1 MAPNRELHKFP
12 KGERCEHC
20 GSRKWYL
27 ENGLR
32 YCAKQ
37 GHQLEGYVEF
47 DLGDED
53 FGQKG
58 KVSRKE
64 KQIKERV
71 RRVLTGPPARDL
83 YLECLQLILREQVM
97 WLVNMKGHK
106 VELETVVR
114 DLWDLRIRGAASA
127 VENDSASEAELS
139 LFSSQID
146 LSQDEQPSNR
156 TQGAQNW
163 TPESGS
169 EWPAPRMMDTLALC
183 FLGCMLLRMPTR
195 TGDLARWAK
204 AGKIPYKQI
213 YRQLP
218 QEMRDRLPAYY
229 STYVRELGLPVETIS
244 VARRIPLIVNLPYEF
259 PLGKSRLRLVHQPE
273 VLLVAVIVLTT
284 IHCFPLEESKSPVQE
299 GKLFLIPDF
308 KWDEW
313 RVSMAPALAPEPNPT
328 ADYLGV
334 TASQITSMG
343 QAELDEYFA
352 QLSMLTDAQSEDSV
366 LARYF
371 PVDELPT
378 KQPPSEAPEDEME
391 KRLRTVQGRAAS
403 FAVQEIMEDES
414 LKKNRQ
420 YSYRSEEDLPP
431 AGRDLF
437 RLAARLS
444 GLSVSM
450 LLRAVNMLEAHILV
464 WQREQRK
471 GASERRLDE
480 GTFKRMV
487 DELTY
492 EVIHD
497 GCIGANVLTYQ
508 VCRDH
513 QNFFGNNSQFA
524 RGRQDADVST
534 PENKNYPPRFSPS
547 VRRPLSRKRRW
558 TDDGG
563 YSFVKTLT
571 GKTIT
576 LEVESSDT
584 IDNVKSKIQDKEGI
598 PPDQQRLIFAGKQLE
613 DGRTLSDYN
622 IQKESTL
629 HLVLRLRGGII
640 EPSLKA
646 LASKFNCDKMIC
658 RKCYARLPPR
668 ATNCRKRK
676 CGHTNQ
682 LRPKKKL
689 K

>member
-32 YCAKQ
+32 YCAKE

-97 WLVNMKGHK
+97 WLVDVKGHK
-106 VELETVVR
+106 AELETVVR
-114 DLWDLRIRGAASA
+114 DLWDLRIRGAASV

-163 TPESGS
+163 TPESGG
-169 EWPAPRMMDTLALC
+169 EWPAPRLMDTLALC

-195 TGDLARWAK
+195 TGDLGRWAR
-204 AGKIPYKQI
+204 AGNIPYKHS
-213 YRQLP
+213 YRKLP

-229 STYVRELGLPVETIS
+229 STVLKAAHLAKFDHGELHAAVLSLALSFNSNYGIVFPPLNDVLMTLQYVRELGLPIETLS

-259 PLGKSRLRLVHQPE
+259 PLGKSRLRLIHQPE
-273 VLLVAVIVLTT
+273 ILLVAVIVLTT

-313 RVSMAPALAPEPNPT
+313 RTSMAPALAPETVAT

-334 TASQITSMG
+334 KASHITSMA

-371 PVDELPT
+371 PVDELPP
-378 KQPPSEAPEDEME
+378 KQPPSEAPEDEIE
-391 KRLRTVQGRAAS
+391 ERLRTVQGRAAS
-403 FAVQEIMEDES
+403 FAVQETVEEEG

-431 AGRDLF
+431 AGRDFF
-437 RLAARLS
+437 RLAGRLS
-444 GLSVSM
+444 GLSVM
-450 LLRAVNMLEAHILV
+450 QI
-464 WQREQRK
+464 
-471 GASERRLDE
+471 
-480 GTFKRMV
+480 
-487 DELTY
+487 
-492 EVIHD
+492 
-497 GCIGANVLTYQ
+497 
-508 VCRDH
+508 
-513 QNFFGNNSQFA
+513 
-524 RGRQDADVST
+524 
-534 PENKNYPPRFSPS
+534 
-547 VRRPLSRKRRW
+547 
-558 TDDGG
+558 
-563 YSFVKTLT
+563 FVKTLT

>member
-1 MAPNRELHKFP
+1 MVFDIVQKKATS
-12 KGERCEHC
+12 
-20 GSRKWYL
+20 SRS
-27 ENGLR
+27 
-32 YCAKQ
+32 
-37 GHQLEGYVEF
+37 GYVEF

-97 WLVNMKGHK
+97 WLVDVKGHK
-106 VELETVVR
+106 AELETVVR
-114 DLWDLRIRGAASA
+114 DLWDLRTRGAASA

-169 EWPAPRMMDTLALC
+169 EWPAPRLMDTLALC

-195 TGDLARWAK
+195 TGDLARWAR
-204 AGKIPYKQI
+204 AGNIPYKHS
-213 YRQLP
+213 YRKLP

-229 STYVRELGLPVETIS
+229 STVLKSAHLAKFDHGELHAAVLSLALSFNSNYGIVFPPLNDVLMTLQYVRELGLPIETIS

-259 PLGKSRLRLVHQPE
+259 PLGKSRLRLIHQPE
-273 VLLVAVIVLTT
+273 ILLVAVIVLTT

-313 RVSMAPALAPEPNPT
+313 RASMAPALAPETVPT

-334 TASQITSMG
+334 TASHITSMG
-343 QAELDEYFA
+343 QTELDEYFT

-371 PVDELPT
+371 PVDELPP
-378 KQPPSEAPEDEME
+378 KQPPSEAPQDEIE
-391 KRLRTVQGRAAS
+391 ERLRTVQGRAVS
-403 FAVQEIMEDES
+403 FAVHETMEEEG

-420 YSYRSEEDLPP
+420 YSYRSEDDLPP
-431 AGRDLF
+431 AGRDFF
-437 RLAARLS
+437 RLAGRLS
-444 GLSVSM
+444 GLSV
-450 LLRAVNMLEAHILV
+450 N
-464 WQREQRK
+464 
-471 GASERRLDE
+471 
-480 GTFKRMV
+480 
-487 DELTY
+487 
-492 EVIHD
+492 
-497 GCIGANVLTYQ
+497 
-508 VCRDH
+508 
-513 QNFFGNNSQFA
+513 
-524 RGRQDADVST
+524 VST
-534 PENKNYPPRFSPS
+534 PENKIYPPRFPPS

>member
-1 MAPNRELHKFP
+1 MVFDIVQKKATS
-12 KGERCEHC
+12 
-20 GSRKWYL
+20 SRS
-27 ENGLR
+27 
-32 YCAKQ
+32 
-37 GHQLEGYVEF
+37 GYVEF

-97 WLVNMKGHK
+97 WLVDVKGHK
-106 VELETVVR
+106 AELETVVR

-169 EWPAPRMMDTLALC
+169 EWPAPRLMDTLALC

-195 TGDLARWAK
+195 TGDLARWART
-204 AGKIPYKQI
+204 GSIPYKHS
-213 YRQLP
+213 YRKLP

-229 STYVRELGLPVETIS
+229 STVLKAAHLAKFDHGELHAAVLSLALSFNSNYGIVFPPLNDVLMTLQYVRELGLPIETIS

-259 PLGKSRLRLVHQPE
+259 PLGKSRLRLIHQPE
-273 VLLVAVIVLTT
+273 ILLVAVIVLTT
-284 IHCFPLEESKSPVQE
+284 IHCFPLEESKSPVQK

-313 RVSMAPALAPEPNPT
+313 RASMASALAPETVPT

-334 TASQITSMG
+334 TASHITSMG
-343 QAELDEYFA
+343 QTELDEYFT

-371 PVDELPT
+371 PVDEVPP
-378 KQPPSEAPEDEME
+378 KQPPSEAPQDEIE
-391 KRLRTVQGRAAS
+391 ERLRTVQGRAAS
-403 FAVQEIMEDES
+403 FAVHDTMEEEG

-420 YSYRSEEDLPP
+420 YSYRSEDDLPP
-431 AGRDLF
+431 AGRDFF
-437 RLAARLS
+437 RLAGRLS
-444 GLSVSM
+444 GLSVM
-450 LLRAVNMLEAHILV
+450 QI
-464 WQREQRK
+464 
-471 GASERRLDE
+471 
-480 GTFKRMV
+480 
-487 DELTY
+487 
-492 EVIHD
+492 
-497 GCIGANVLTYQ
+497 
-508 VCRDH
+508 
-513 QNFFGNNSQFA
+513 
-524 RGRQDADVST
+524 
-534 PENKNYPPRFSPS
+534 
-547 VRRPLSRKRRW
+547 
-558 TDDGG
+558 
-563 YSFVKTLT
+563 FVKTLT

>member
-1 MAPNRELHKFP
+1 MAPSRELHKFP

-32 YCAKQ
+32 YCAKE

-97 WLVNMKGHK
+97 WLVDVKGHK
-106 VELETVVR
+106 AELETVVR

-169 EWPAPRMMDTLALC
+169 EWPAPRLMDTLALC

-195 TGDLARWAK
+195 TGDLARWAR
-204 AGKIPYKQI
+204 AGNIPYKHS
-213 YRQLP
+213 YRKLP

-229 STYVRELGLPVETIS
+229 STVLKAAHLAKFDHGELHAAVLSLALSFNSNYGIVFPPLNDVLMTLQYVRELGLPIETIS

-259 PLGKSRLRLVHQPE
+259 PLGKSRLRLIHQPE
-273 VLLVAVIVLTT
+273 ILLVAVIVLTT

-313 RVSMAPALAPEPNPT
+313 RTSMAPALAPETVPT

-334 TASQITSMG
+334 TASHITSMA
-343 QAELDEYFA
+343 QAELDEYFT

-371 PVDELPT
+371 PVDELPP
-378 KQPPSEAPEDEME
+378 KQPPSEAPEDEIE
-391 KRLRTVQGRAAS
+391 ERLRTVQGRAAS
-403 FAVQEIMEDES
+403 FAVHETMEEEG

-431 AGRDLF
+431 AGRDFF
-437 RLAARLS
+437 RLAGRLS
-444 GLSVSM
+444 GLSV
-450 LLRAVNMLEAHILV
+450 I
-464 WQREQRK
+464 
-471 GASERRLDE
+471 
-480 GTFKRMV
+480 
-487 DELTY
+487 
-492 EVIHD
+492 
-497 GCIGANVLTYQ
+497 
-508 VCRDH
+508 CRDH

-534 PENKNYPPRFSPS
+534 PENKIYPPRFPPS

>member
-1 MAPNRELHKFP
+1 MVFDIVQKKATS
-12 KGERCEHC
+12 
-20 GSRKWYL
+20 SRS
-27 ENGLR
+27 
-32 YCAKQ
+32 
-37 GHQLEGYVEF
+37 GYVEF

-97 WLVNMKGHK
+97 WLVDVKGHK
-106 VELETVVR
+106 AELETVVR
-114 DLWDLRIRGAASA
+114 DLWDLRTRGAASA

-169 EWPAPRMMDTLALC
+169 EWPAPRLMDTLALC

-195 TGDLARWAK
+195 TGDLARWAR
-204 AGKIPYKQI
+204 AGNIPYKHS
-213 YRQLP
+213 YRKLP

-229 STYVRELGLPVETIS
+229 STVLKSAHLAKFDHGELHAAVLSLALSFNSNYGIVFPPLNDVLMTLQYVRELGLPIETIS

-259 PLGKSRLRLVHQPE
+259 PLGKSRLRLIHQPE
-273 VLLVAVIVLTT
+273 ILLVAVIVLTT

-313 RVSMAPALAPEPNPT
+313 RASMAPALAPETVPT

-334 TASQITSMG
+334 TASHITSMG
-343 QAELDEYFA
+343 QTELDEYFT

-371 PVDELPT
+371 PVDELPP
-378 KQPPSEAPEDEME
+378 KQPPSEAPQDEIE
-391 KRLRTVQGRAAS
+391 ERLRTVQGRAVS
-403 FAVQEIMEDES
+403 FAVHETTEEEG

-420 YSYRSEEDLPP
+420 YSYRSEDDLPP
-431 AGRDLF
+431 AGRDFF
-437 RLAARLS
+437 RLAGRLS
-444 GLSVSM
+444 GLSV
-450 LLRAVNMLEAHILV
+450 N
-464 WQREQRK
+464 
-471 GASERRLDE
+471 
-480 GTFKRMV
+480 
-487 DELTY
+487 
-492 EVIHD
+492 
-497 GCIGANVLTYQ
+497 
-508 VCRDH
+508 
-513 QNFFGNNSQFA
+513 
-524 RGRQDADVST
+524 VST
-534 PENKNYPPRFSPS
+534 PENKIYPPRFPPS